1 MLVNGTSSRCHVG
14 GLALASRRAARTS
27 PLLAPSAVLLRS
39 RQGHCRAISFAA
51 WARGR
56 ERGGN
61 GHVRPHARPGLYEHR
76 CIDSSNRKLHRHS
89 KPSHHR
95 ARAIVK
101 TVCAHVANGPTIT
114 PAAGFKYVDIKD
126 IKSWSDEFSG
136 GLPPHRNFEH
146 IEHEAIDR
154 LLGVRKHHNSQSVHW
169 DPLSRIRK
177 YLKSNQSERVTGEDI
192 LRAKEPTTVEDAG
205 ISRPNA
211 SSQRASKASQV
222 KKDSLQKSDAPNVSR
237 QATSEHASE
246 NYTDLHKYKAVENDE
261 PDGLT
266 ELTSEEQTKKYQD
279 LDKYASPHTSND
291 VAAAASSAPSYHD
304 LQKYKPVE
312 WNEPDG
318 LREQTP
324 EELSKNYDDLS
335 KYGPATWNEPD
346 GLPALTPEESSKNYD
361 DLDRYGSVKWNEPD
375 GLPALTPEE
384 LSKNYDDLDKYGP
397 VKWNEPNGLPG
408 LTPEELS
415 KQYDDLNTYKKPFG
429 VQDAFLEAHE
439 AAQQDATPRA
449 EPIAAKVDRVEE
461 NAPADPAKSYD
472 DLDKYGPAKYN
483 EPDGLPNPTPEELS
497 KDYQDLHLYS
507 QYPNTGPDTPR
518 IHPEEASKQYEDL
531 RLYDDFPNTGPLE
544 ERIHPELA
552 SKQYDDLDKYPS
564 SGYEEADKTSHVHPE
579 ELTKNYQDLDEYRVS
594 SLDAFD
600 KKYPTHPEEASKAY
614 DDLGAYEPVMHN
626 ETVAS
631 SLGPFEKMAGLEE
644 NTELQTAADI
654 RSDVLRRACRN
665 SKRTLAQRAKGQP
678 EQSTLPESS
687 TDSASNRPVFG
698 GNCDK
703 SLPEEVTAGRDTFA
717 RSKAP
722 SFQRTPAADAKPFT
736 SPGALGHL
744 AEEEVIFAA
753 LNESFPSERA
763 NETTKGQP
771 ALNRDS
777 GTPGRTPLFSAL
789 DQLEKTRLKEDP
801 YSKDPQGLE
810 LSYTDEH
817 AAPTTS
823 PAFTRHYQNRSE
835 AETLEVQ
842 PVSYKV
848 LAYDPSTQSI
858 SIAETSSGVSD
869 TSTPASPADILP
881 HVSNPAKFFPY
892 FSKLQAEGYE
902 IVSGGGDVL
911 VFRKVRPGTAASE
924 SVHHESVQQQWVCA
938 GQGSEVKVGKKKR
951 SFGRK
956 VVLGTAWVAGGA
968 YVVSV
973 AAEMFSTGG
982 RGL

>member
-1 MLVNGTSSRCHVG
+1 MLVNGTSSQCHVA
-14 GLALASRRAARTS
+14 GLALISRRAALTS
-27 PLLAPSAVLLRS
+27 PLLAPSTVLLRS

-51 WARGR
+51 WAWVR
-56 ERGGN
+56 ERGGD
-61 GHVRPHARPGLYEHR
+61 GGVRPHACPGLLEHR
-76 CIDSSNRKLHRHS
+76 CIDSSSRKLHRHS

-95 ARAIVK
+95 ARATVK
-101 TVCAHVANGPTIT
+101 TVVAHVANGPTIT

-136 GLPPHRNFEH
+136 RLPPHTNFEH
-146 IEHEAIDR
+146 VEHEVIDS
-154 LLGVRKHHNSQSVHW
+154 LLDAQKYHNSQAVHW

-177 YLKSNQSERVTGEDI
+177 YLKSNQSERVTGEDV
-192 LRAKEPTTVEDAG
+192 LRAKEPATVEEAG

-211 SSQRASKASQV
+211 SNKGASKASQV
-222 KKDSLQKSDAPNVSR
+222 KKKKSSQKSDTPNASR
-237 QATSEHASE
+237 QATPEQGSE
-246 NYTDLHKYKAVENDE
+246 NYTDLHKYKSVERNE
-261 PDGLT
+261 LDGLT
-266 ELTSEEQTKKYQD
+266 ELTAEEQSKIYQD
-279 LDKYASPHTSND
+279 LEKYASPDTSND

-304 LQKYKPVE
+304 LEKYKPVE

-318 LREQTP
+318 LREKTP

-346 GLPALTPEESSKNYD
+346 GLPALTPEELSKKYD

-384 LSKNYDDLDKYGP
+384 FSKKYDDLNKYGP
-397 VKWNEPNGLPG
+397 VKWNEPNGLPE

-415 KQYDDLNTYKKPFG
+415 KQYDDLNMYKKPFR
-429 VQDAFLEAHE
+429 VQDTLLEAHE

-449 EPIAAKVDRVEE
+449 EPIAAKVGRMEKR
-461 NAPADPAKSYD
+461 APADPAKGYD

-497 KDYQDLHLYS
+497 KNYQDLHLYS

-531 RLYDDFPNTGPLE
+531 RLYDDFPNTGPSE

-552 SKQYDDLDKYPS
+552 SKQYDDLEKYPS

-579 ELTKNYQDLDEYRVS
+579 ELTKDYQDLDEYRVS

-600 KKYPTHPEEASKAY
+600 KKYPMHPEEASKAY

-626 ETVAS
+626 ESVAS
-631 SLGPFEKMAGLEE
+631 SLGPFEKTTDLQE
-644 NTELQTAADI
+644 NTEPQTAADI
-654 RSDVLRRACRN
+654 RSDVLRRASRN
-665 SKRTLAQRAKGQP
+665 
-678 EQSTLPESS
+678 
-687 TDSASNRPVFG
+687 SNRPIFAGNG
-698 GNCDK
+698 GK
-703 SLPEEVTAGRDTFA
+703 SLPEEVAARRDTST
-717 RSKAP
+717 RSKSLP
-722 SFQRTPAADAKPFT
+722 SQRFAAADSQPST
-736 SPGALGHL
+736 PPSALGHE
-744 AEEEVIFAA
+744 AEEEVECAS
-753 LNESFPSERA
+753 LDESFPSEKA
-763 NETTKGQP
+763 NETMKEQL

-777 GTPGRTPLFSAL
+777 GTPDRMPLLSAT
-789 DQLEKTRLKEDP
+789 DRLEKTRLKEDP

-810 LSYTDEH
+810 PSYTDEH
-817 AAPTTS
+817 AAPITS
-823 PAFTRHYQNRSE
+823 PAFTRHDQNRSE
-835 AETLEVQ
+835 AETLEAQ

-881 HVSNPAKFFPY
+881 HVSNPSKFFPY
-892 FSKLQAEGYE
+892 FSQLQAEGYE
-902 IVSGGGDVL
+902 IASGGGDVL

-924 SVHHESVQQQWVCA
+924 SVHHASVQQQWVHA
-938 GQGSEVKVGKKKR
+938 GQGSGVKAGKKKKR

-956 VVLGTAWVAGGA
+956 VVLGTAWVAGSA

-973 AAEMFSTGG
+973 AAEMFSTGS
-982 RGL
+982 RRL

>member
-51 WARGR
+51 WVWGR
-56 ERGGN
+56 ERVGN
-61 GHVRPHARPGLYEHR
+61 GDVRPHARPDLHEHR
-76 CIDSSNRKLHRHS
+76 CIDSSSRKLHRHS
-89 KPSHHR
+89 KPSQHR
-95 ARAIVK
+95 VRAIVK
-101 TVCAHVANGPTIT
+101 TVVAHVANGPTIT

-136 GLPPHRNFEH
+136 GLPPHRTLEH

-154 LLGVRKHHNSQSVHW
+154 LLGARKHYNSQSVHW

-177 YLKSNQSERVTGEDI
+177 YLKSHQSERVTGEDI
-192 LRAKEPTTVEDAG
+192 LRAREPTTVEAAG

-211 SSQRASKASQV
+211 SSRRASKASRV
-222 KKDSLQKSDAPNVSR
+222 KKDSPQKSDTPNASR
-237 QATSEHASE
+237 QATPEEASE
-246 NYTDLHKYKAVENDE
+246 NYTDLHKYQAVENDE
-261 PDGLT
+261 PHGPT
-266 ELTSEEQTKKYQD
+266 GLTSEEQTKKYED
-279 LDKYASPHTSND
+279 LDKYASPDTSND
-291 VAAAASSAPSYHD
+291 VAAAASFAPSYHD

-361 DLDRYGSVKWNEPD
+361 DLDKYGAVKWNEPD
-375 GLPALTPEE
+375 
-384 LSKNYDDLDKYGP
+384 
-397 VKWNEPNGLPG
+397 GLPG

-415 KQYDDLNTYKKPFG
+415 KQYGDLNTYKKPFE
-429 VQDAFLEAHE
+429 VQDTLLEAHE
-439 AAQQDATPRA
+439 TAQQDATPRA
-449 EPIAAKVDRVEE
+449 EPIAAKVDVVEE
-461 NAPADPAKSYD
+461 HAPVDPAKGYD

-497 KDYQDLHLYS
+497 KNYQDLHLYS
-507 QYPNTGPDTPR
+507 QYPNTGLDTPR

-531 RLYDDFPNTGPLE
+531 RLYDDFPNTGPSE
-544 ERIHPELA
+544 KRIHPEVA

-579 ELTKNYQDLDEYRVS
+579 ELTKNYQDLDEYRAS

-614 DDLGAYEPVMHN
+614 DDLGAYEPVMDN

-631 SLGPFEKMAGLEE
+631 SLGPFEKTTGLKE

-654 RSDVLRRACRN
+654 RSDVLQRASRN
-665 SKRTLAQRAKGQP
+665 SKRTLAQRVKSQH
-678 EQSTLPESS
+678 EQSTLPETS
-687 TDSASNRPVFG
+687 TDSVSNRPLFG
-698 GNCDK
+698 GNCAK
-703 SLPEEVTAGRDTFA
+703 SLSAEVAVGCDTFA

-722 SFQRTPAADAKPFT
+722 PSQRTPAADAQPLT
-736 SPGALGHL
+736 SPGVLGHL
-744 AEEEVIFAA
+744 AEEEVEFAS
-753 LNESFPSERA
+753 LDESFPSERA

-801 YSKDPQGLE
+801 YAKDPQGLE

-835 AETLEVQ
+835 AETLEAQ
-842 PVSYKV
+842 PVSYKI

-881 HVSNPAKFFPY
+881 RVSNPAKFFPF
-892 FSKLQAEGYE
+892 FSKLHAEGYE
-902 IVSGGGDVL
+902 IASGGGDVL
-911 VFRKVRPGTAASE
+911 VFRKVRPGTTASE
-924 SVHHESVQQQWVCA
+924 SVHHESVQQQWVHA
-938 GQGSEVKVGKKKR
+938 GQGSEMKVSKKKR

>member
-14 GLALASRRAARTS
+14 GLALVSRRAARSS

-51 WARGR
+51 WPWVR
-56 ERGGN
+56 ERGGD
-61 GHVRPHARPGLYEHR
+61 GGVRPHARPALYEHR
-76 CIDSSNRKLHRHS
+76 CIDSSSRKLHRHS

-101 TVCAHVANGPTIT
+101 TEEVVTHVAHGPIIT
-114 PAAGFKYVDIKD
+114 PAAGFKDVDIKD
-126 IKSWSDEFSG
+126 IKSRPDEFSG

-146 IEHEAIDR
+146 EAIDR
-154 LLGVRKHHNSQSVHW
+154 LLGVRKRHNSQSVHW

-177 YLKSNQSERVTGEDI
+177 YLKSNQSEYVTGEDI
-192 LRAKEPTTVEDAG
+192 LRAKEPATVEDAG
-205 ISRPNA
+205 IFRPNA

-222 KKDSLQKSDAPNVSR
+222 KKNSSQKSDTRNASR
-237 QATSEHASE
+237 QATPEPVSE
-246 NYTDLHKYKAVENDE
+246 NYTDLHKYHPVERNE
-261 PDGLT
+261 LDGLT
-266 ELTSEEQTKKYQD
+266 ELIAEEQTKKYQV
-279 LDKYASPHTSND
+279 LDKYASLDISND
-291 VAAAASSAPSYHD
+291 VAADASSVPSDHD

-312 WNEPDG
+312 WSEPDG

-346 GLPALTPEESSKNYD
+346 GLPVLTPEESSKNYD
-361 DLDRYGSVKWNEPD
+361 DLER
-375 GLPALTPEE
+375 
-384 LSKNYDDLDKYGP
+384 YGP
-397 VKWNEPNGLPG
+397 VKWNEPNGLPALTLEELSKNNDDLDEYG
-408 LTPEELS
+408 PVKWNEPNGLPELTPEELS

-429 VQDAFLEAHE
+429 VQDALLEAHK

-449 EPIAAKVDRVEE
+449 EPIAAKVDRMGKD
-461 NAPADPAKSYD
+461 APADPAKGYD
-472 DLDKYGPAKYN
+472 DLDKYGPAMYN

-497 KDYQDLHLYS
+497 KNYQDLHLYS
-507 QYPNTGPDTPR
+507 QYPNTGPDSPR

-531 RLYDDFPNTGPLE
+531 RLYDDFPNTGPSE

-564 SGYEEADKTSHVHPE
+564 SGYEEADKTSHVHLE
-579 ELTKNYQDLDEYRVS
+579 ELTKNYQDLDKYRVS

-614 DDLGAYEPVMHN
+614 DDLGAYESVIHK
-626 ETVAS
+626 ESVAS
-631 SLGPFEKMAGLEE
+631 SLGIFEKTAGLEE

-654 RSDVLRRACRN
+654 RSDVLRRTSRN
-665 SKRTLAQRAKGQP
+665 SKRTLAQRARSQY
-678 EQSTLPESS
+678 EQSALPESS
-687 TDSASNRPVFG
+687 TDGASNRPVFA
-698 GNCDK
+698 GNCGK
-703 SLPEEVTAGRDTFA
+703 SLPEEVAAGRDMFA

-722 SFQRTPAADAKPFT
+722 PSQRTPAVDT
-736 SPGALGHL
+736 G
-744 AEEEVIFAA
+744 
-753 LNESFPSERA
+753 
-763 NETTKGQP
+763 
-771 ALNRDS
+771 
-777 GTPGRTPLFSAL
+777 
-789 DQLEKTRLKEDP
+789 LKEDP

-823 PAFTRHYQNRSE
+823 PAFARRYQNRSE
-835 AETLEVQ
+835 AETLVAQ

-881 HVSNPAKFFPY
+881 QLSNPARFFPY
-892 FSKLQAEGYE
+892 FSQLQAEGYE
-902 IVSGGGDVL
+902 IASGSGDVL
-911 VFRKVRPGTAASE
+911 VFRKVRSGTAASE
-924 SVHHESVQQQWVCA
+924 SLHDESVPQQWVYA
-938 GQGSEVKVGKKKR
+938 RQGSGMNVGKKKR
-951 SFGRK
+951 SFGRQA
-956 VVLGTAWVAGGA
+956 VLGIAWAAGGA
-968 YVVSV
+968 CMVSV

>member
-1 MLVNGTSSRCHVG
+1 MLVNSTSSRCHVG

-27 PLLAPSAVLLRS
+27 PLLAPSAVLLHS

-51 WARGR
+51 WAWAR
-56 ERGGN
+56 ERGGDAD
-61 GHVRPHARPGLYEHR
+61 VRPHAHIGLHEHR
-76 CIDSSNRKLHRHS
+76 CIDSSSRKLHRHS

-101 TVCAHVANGPTIT
+101 TEVVTHVANGPTIT
-114 PAAGFKYVDIKD
+114 PAAGFKRYVDIKD

-136 GLPPHRNFEH
+136 GLPPHRNLEH
-146 IEHEAIDR
+146 IEHEAIDHV
-154 LLGVRKHHNSQSVHW
+154 LGAIKHHNSQSIHW

-177 YLKSNQSERVTGEDI
+177 YLKSNQSERATGENL
-192 LRAKEPTTVEDAG
+192 LRAKEPATVEDAG
-205 ISRPNA
+205 IPRPNP
-211 SSQRASKASQV
+211 SSKRASKASQV
-222 KKDSLQKSDAPNVSR
+222 KKNSSQKSDTPNASR
-237 QATSEHASE
+237 QATPEQGSE
-246 NYTDLHKYKAVENDE
+246 NYTDLHKYKPVER
-261 PDGLT
+261 DGLSGLA
-266 ELTSEEQTKKYQD
+266 ELISEEQTKKYQD
-279 LDKYASPHTSND
+279 LDKYALPDTSND
-291 VAAAASSAPSYHD
+291 VAAAASSVPSYHD
-304 LQKYKPVE
+304 LQKYEPVE

-318 LREQTP
+318 LRKQTP

-346 GLPALTPEESSKNYD
+346 GLPALTPEEFSKNYG

-384 LSKNYDDLDKYGP
+384 LSKNYDDLNKYGP
-397 VKWNEPNGLPG
+397 VKWNEPNGLPE

-415 KQYDDLNTYKKPFG
+415 KQYDDLNMYNKPFG
-429 VQDAFLEAHE
+429 VQDALLEAHE

-449 EPIAAKVDRVEE
+449 EPITAKVNRMEE
-461 NAPADPAKSYD
+461 IAPADQAKGYD

-497 KDYQDLHLYS
+497 KNYKDLHLYS

-531 RLYDDFPNTGPLE
+531 RLYDDFPNTGPSE

-564 SGYEEADKTSHVHPE
+564 SGYEESDKTSHVHPE

-614 DDLGAYEPVMHN
+614 EDLGAYKPVMHN
-626 ETVAS
+626 ESVAS
-631 SLGPFEKMAGLEE
+631 SLGPFEKTAGLEE
-644 NTELQTAADI
+644 NTDIQTAADI
-654 RSDVLRRACRN
+654 RSDVLRRASRN
-665 SKRTLAQRAKGQP
+665 SKSTLAESQH

-687 TDSASNRPVFG
+687 TDSASKFSNRPIFAG
-698 GNCDK
+698 K
-703 SLPEEVTAGRDTFA
+703 SLLEEVASGRDTIA

-722 SFQRTPAADAKPFT
+722 PLQRTSAADAQPFT
-736 SPGALGHL
+736 PSNALGRL
-744 AEEEVIFAA
+744 AEEEVEFAS
-753 LNESFPSERA
+753 LDESFPSEKV
-763 NETTKGQP
+763 NKTMKGQP

-777 GTPGRTPLFSAL
+777 DTPGRTPLPSAL
-789 DQLEKTRLKEDP
+789 DRLEKTRLKEDP
-801 YSKDPQGLE
+801 YSEEPQGLE
-810 LSYTDEH
+810 LN
-817 AAPTTS
+817 
-823 PAFTRHYQNRSE
+823 YQNRSE
-835 AETLEVQ
+835 TETLEAQ

-858 SIAETSSGVSD
+858 SIAETFSGVSD
-869 TSTPASPADILP
+869 TSTPASPANILP

-892 FSKLQAEGYE
+892 FSQLQAEGYE
-902 IVSGGGDVL
+902 IASGGGDVL
-911 VFRKVRPGTAASE
+911 VFRKVRPGAPE
-924 SVHHESVQQQWVCA
+924 SVQSVQQQWVHA
-938 GQGSEVKVGKKKR
+938 GQGSGVKASKRKR

-956 VVLGTAWVAGGA
+956 VVLGTAWVAGSA